1 MVNWPAKLRQMIS
14 GVPML
19 SHYSN
24 LFLNVGASRNFL
36 SSKYPNWAGN
46 LLHLQHFTTLFPT
59 YKLFAILLRQQ

>member
-19 SHYSN
+19 SLYSN
-24 LFLNVGASRNFL
+24 LFLNVGASMNFG
-36 SSKYPNWAGN
+36 SSKNPNWAGN
-46 LLHLQHFTTLFPT
+46 LWHWQDFMTSFPT